1 MRFHLSNPARL
12 AGLALAA
19 MAIATCVAGALWMR
33 PAKAAAA
40 DPGQNSGQPQPVLV
54 ELFTSEGCSSCPPAD
69 ELLARLDAS
78 QFVHGARAIVL
89 SEHVT
94 YWDHLG
100 WRDPY
105 SLESVTRRQT
115 RYGQLFRLDSI
126 YTPQIVVDGAT
137 QLEGDDSAALKH
149 AIAQAAATPKIDLTI
164 QNAAWS
170 GAAVQFNVRGA
181 GNGSG
186 ASLIVVLAEDSA
198 QSSVARGENAGRKL
212 RHVAVVRALEEFSEK
227 ALDGRKMQLTLPD
240 TLQSAPN
247 EAFRLIVFLADR
259 NTGHVLAVAEQ
270 PITRQPQA
278 AGAQLATSLPDPSR
292 QPAQPR

>member
-1 MRFHLSNPARL
+1 VAV
-12 AGLALAA
+12 AA
-19 MAIATCVAGALWMR
+19 CVAGALWLHSD
-33 PAKAAAA
+33 KAAAA

-69 ELLARLDAS
+69 ELLARLDAT
-78 QFVHGARAIVL
+78 QFVRGARAIVL

-126 YTPQIVVDGAT
+126 YTPQIVVDGAM
-137 QLEGDDSAALKH
+137 QLEGDDAGALKH
-149 AIAQAAATPKIDLTI
+149 AIAQAAATPKTDLMI
-164 QNAAWS
+164 QNATWS
-170 GAAVQFNVRGA
+170 GATVQFSLRGGSA
-181 GNGSG
+181 SNGS
-186 ASLIVVLAEDSA
+186 AVSLIAALAEESA

-212 RHVAVVRALEEFSEK
+212 RHVAVVRSLEEFSEK
-227 ALDGRKMQLTLPD
+227 ALDGRPLQLPLPD

-247 EAFRLIVFLADR
+247 EAFRLVVFLADR
-259 NTGHVLAVAEQ
+259 SSGHVLAIGEQ
-270 PITRQPQA
+270 PITRQSQA
-278 AGAQLATSLPDPSR
+278 SDAQLATSLPGPSR
-292 QPAQPR
+292 LPTQLR